1 MTQLVIR
8 THRPVRFAIG
18 VILASMVT
26 AIGTWLFLDE
36 AHWSVI
42 RARFRAGNEQQRLWS
57 SNKVLEQENTDLRE
71 RVIAME
77 RIASVDKQTETFL
90 QKEIRE
96 LQDEVFLLKGELA
109 FYQGIMESADQTK
122 GLDIHSIYVRR
133 LAQANTYRLKLV
145 LTHVANDEAE
155 AAGEMSIKIEGL
167 QNGVMRQ
174 LALNEVSTDAAPE
187 LAFKFR
193 NFKRFDA
200 SLQLPGGFV
209 PQRVFVE
216 LQLNDKKTSKINK
229 VFDWPV
235 TAN

>member
-1 MTQLVIR
+1 
-8 THRPVRFAIG
+8 

-42 RARFRAGNEQQRLWS
+42 RGRLQTSTEQQRLWS
-57 SNKVLEQENTDLRE
+57 ANKGLEQDNSILRE
-71 RVIAME
+71 RVIALE
-77 RIASVDKQTETFL
+77 RIASLDKQTETFL
-90 QKEIRE
+90 QKEIRG
-96 LQDEVFLLKGELA
+96 LQDEVFRLKGELA

-122 GLDIHSIYVRR
+122 GLDVHSIYVRP
-133 LAQANTYRLKLV
+133 LAQANTYQLKLV

-155 AAGEMSIKIEGL
+155 AAGVMSITVEGL
-167 QNGVMRQ
+167 QNGVLR
-174 LALNEVSTDAAPE
+174 LLSLDEVSADAAPVM
-187 LAFKFR
+187 AYKFR

-200 SLQLPGGFV
+200 SMQLPGGFV
-209 PQRVFVE
+209 PQRVIVE
-216 LQLNDKKTSKINK
+216 LQLNDKKPSKIKK

>member
-18 VILASMVT
+18 VILVSMVT

-42 RARFRAGNEQQRLWS
+42 RARFRAGTEQQRLWS
-57 SNKVLEQENTDLRE
+57 ANKDLEVDNATLRE
-71 RVIAME
+71 RVIALE

-109 FYQGIMESADQTK
+109 FYRGIMEAADQTK
-122 GLDIHSIYVRR
+122 GLNIHSIYVRR
-133 LAQANTYRLKLV
+133 LAQANTYLLKLV
-145 LTHVANDEAE
+145 LTHVANEEAD
-155 AAGEMSIKIEGL
+155 AAGVMSITIEGL
-167 QNGVMRQ
+167 QNGALRQ
-174 LALNEVSTDAAPE
+174 LALNEVTADAMPD

-200 SLQLPGGFV
+200 SMQLPGGFV
-209 PQRVFVE
+209 PQRVFVG
-216 LQLNDKKTSKINK
+216 LQLNDEKRSKINK

>member
-18 VILASMVT
+18 IILASMIT
-26 AIGTWLFLDE
+26 AIGTWMFLDE

-42 RARFRAGNEQQRLWS
+42 RARFRAGSEQQRLLT
-57 SNKVLEQENTDLRE
+57 SNKALEQESTTLRE

-77 RIASVDKQTETFL
+77 RIALVDKQTENFL
-90 QKEIRE
+90 QKEIRG

-109 FYQGIMESADQTK
+109 FYREIMETADQTK
-122 GLDIHSIYVRR
+122 GLNVHSIYVRR
-133 LAQANTYRLKLV
+133 LAQANTYRMKLV
-145 LTHVANDEAE
+145 LTHVADNEAE

-167 QNGVMRQ
+167 QNGVLRQ
-174 LALNEVSTDAAPE
+174 LSLNDISTDAAPE

-216 LQLNDKKTSKINK
+216 LQLNDEKASKINK